1 MFLTKEEEKMA
12 NGEYGETIRKSM
24 DILIALGDIYGAE
37 KFVDIKSAQVSGVSY
52 KTIGQAG
59 LEYLEDLAST
69 AEIIYNEN
77 GTISD
82 KSGIATISAT
92 LNPAGTD
99 LDNWEE
105 FGFPP
110 EFAKK
115 QVDICN
121 AYGALGISTTCTC
134 TPYLIGNVPRFGDH
148 VSWSESSAVAYVNSV
163 IGARTNRE
171 GGPGALAAAIVG
183 KTPLYGF
190 HLDENRT
197 ANLLVE
203 VECELERADFGAL
216 GYAVGQVVKDGVPYF
231 RMQNK
236 PYQVENGNL
245 KALGAALASSGAVAL
260 YHVEDITPE
269 YKFADVA
276 NAEEKITITKDD
288 IVETREK
295 LSSAEGYADLVC
307 LGCPHASLEE
317 VKEVAEIVKGK
328 KIKNELWVCTSI
340 NIKEAAKRLG
350 YLDTIESAGGKICCD
365 TCMVVAPIEQMGY
378 EVIGVNSAKAA
389 NYVPSMCGL
398 KVIYNDVENLLD
410 FE

>member
-1 MFLTKEEEKMA
+1 MFLTNEEEKMA

-69 AEIIYNEN
+69 SEIIYNEN

-99 LDNWEE
+99 LDNWED
-105 FGFPP
+105 FGFPAD
-110 EFAKK
+110 FARK

-190 HLDENRT
+190 HLEENRK

-203 VECELERADFGAL
+203 VESELERADFGAL
-216 GYAVGQVVKDGVPYF
+216 GYAVGQIVKDGIPYF
-231 RMQNK
+231 KMQNK
-236 PYQVENGNL
+236 PYEVSNGNL

-260 YHVEDITPE
+260 YHVEDVTPE
-269 YKFADVA
+269 FA
-276 NAEEKITITKDD
+276 NAAIDDVENKITITKDD
-288 IVETREK
+288 IVSTREK
-295 LSSAEGYADLVC
+295 LSTADGYADLVC

-350 YLDTIESAGGKICCD
+350 YLETIEKAGGKICCD

-398 KVIYNDVENLLD
+398 RVIYNDIEDLLD

>member
-1 MFLTKEEEKMA
+1 MFLTNEEEKMA

-69 AEIIYNEN
+69 SEIIYNEN

-99 LDNWEE
+99 LDNWED
-105 FGFPP
+105 FGFP
-110 EFAKK
+110 EDFAKK

-190 HLDENRT
+190 HLEENRK
-197 ANLLVE
+197 ANLLVD
-203 VECELERADFGAL
+203 VECELNRADFGAL
-216 GYAVGQVVKDGVPYF
+216 GYAVGQIVKDGIPYF
-231 RMQNK
+231 KIQNK
-236 PYQVENGNL
+236 PYDVSNGNL

-269 YKFADVA
+269 YGNADIGNV
-276 NAEEKITITKDD
+276 EDKITVTKED
-288 IVETREK
+288 IENTREK
-295 LSSAEGYADLVC
+295 LSTAEGYADLVC

-340 NIKEAAKRLG
+340 NIKQAAKRLG
-350 YLDTIESAGGKICCD
+350 YLDTIEQAGGKICCD

-398 KVIYNDVENLLD
+398 KVIYNDIEYLLD